1 MAEMRDWQGMKD
13 MMVRLLEENTG
24 AGLAVWNQRVGD
36 AGPADEKSLRAWLA
50 AQGVTGYAQS
60 LLVMERFGYPDFL
73 VTSAEDLINNQF
85 SDRPG
90 LRPIYDALISAAAAL
105 GEVAV
110 QARKT
115 YTSLVTPRRTFAR
128 IQPTTRTRLDVALRI
143 EGLAP
148 GGRLTTSNIHESM
161 PVQISLKALGE
172 LDAEVLEWLQR
183 AYDENE

>member
-13 MMVRLLEENTG
+13 MMVRLLEKNSG
-24 AGLAVWNQRVGD
+24 AGLAVWNRRVID

-60 LLVMERFGYPDFL
+60 LLVMERFGYPDYL
-73 VTSAEDLINNQF
+73 VTAAEDLISNQF
-85 SDRPG
+85 TDRPA
-90 LRPIYDALISAAAAL
+90 LRPIYDAVLAAASTL
-105 GEVAV
+105 GEVSV

-148 GGRLTTSNIHESM
+148 GGRLTTSHIHESM
-161 PVQISLKALGE
+161 PVQISLKALEE
-172 LDAEVLEWLQR
+172 LDDEVLGWLQR
-183 AYDENE
+183 AYDENS